1 MNKEAANFLLEKKNV
16 FSPNLWDSF
25 KGWQLRT
32 QLDTY
37 FLIDLPLAILTF
49 LLMAKKYGTGFLPL
63 G

>member
-1 MNKEAANFLLEKKNV
+1 VGFV
-16 FSPNLWDSF
+16 
-25 KGWQLRT
+25 KGWELRT